1 MFKSYK
7 KIFTVSALGVLTT
20 GLGSSTASAH
30 TLVIDFKNA
39 EGGTNICADNLELCT
54 EEFHRLMDT
63 IAVGEAGGDEGG
75 VWGDEKFDKDAE
87 IREFLSNMATCYDS
101 TGIAFK
107 ADAGN
112 DKCVIVLKNGTVVPE
127 EFKHLLG
134 NINFPFE
141 VVFEKI
147 GGEFGFPSGGFANYV
162 TSVGFIDCGDLELTE
177 EFFDGMREYDK
188 LGCIKLVK
196 GASPKGFEELKRKN
210 KNEIIEPKPSQ
221 VNVAPKSQEFKPQE
235 FKTIKDEPKLPAPEA
250 KEEPKENELSAKATS
265 WINKQGGVAG
275 AAAQL
280 NRDFNDLGNL
290 FSSGAGT
297 QDLWKGIGQIFKIK
311 ELGYKPGQGKK

>member
-7 KIFTVSALGVLTT
+7 KIFTVSALGVLAT
-20 GLGSSTASAH
+20 GLSSSTASAH
-30 TLVIDFKNA
+30 TLVVDFKNA
-39 EGGTNICADNLELCT
+39 GKGAIEADNLELCT

-75 VWGDEKFDKDAE
+75 VWGDEKFGKDAA
-87 IREFLSNMATCYDS
+87 IREFLSNMATCYDG

-177 EFFDGMREYDK
+177 EFFDGMRNYGKID
-188 LGCIKLVK
+188 CIRVVK
-196 GASPKGFEELKRKN
+196 GTKPRGFNSLNRKN
-210 KNEIIEPKPSQ
+210 KNEIIEPKPLP
-221 VNVAPKSQEFKPQE
+221 VPNVQPKLPG
-235 FKTIKDEPKLPAPEA
+235 FKTVKDEPKFQAIDP
-250 KEEPKENELSAKATS
+250 KDEEPKENDLSAKATS

>member
-54 EEFHRLMDT
+54 EEFGRLMNT
-63 IAVGEAGGDEGG
+63 IAIGEAGGNEGG
-75 VWGDEKFDKDAE
+75 IWSDEKFDKDAA
-87 IREFLSNMATCYDS
+87 IREFLSNMATCYDG

-107 ADAGN
+107 ADAEN
-112 DKCVIVLKNGTVVPE
+112 DKCVIFLKNGTVVPE
-127 EFKHLLG
+127 EFEHLLG

-147 GGEFGFPSGGFANYV
+147 GGKFGFPSGGFANYV
-162 TSVGFIDCGDLELTE
+162 TSVEFIDCGDLELTE
-177 EFFDGMREYDK
+177 EFFDGMRNHGKIDR
-188 LGCIKLVK
+188 IKVVK
-196 GASPKGFEELKRKN
+196 GTKPKGFDKLDRKN
-210 KNEIIEPKPSQ
+210 KNEIIEPKPSSVPSAQ
-221 VNVAPKSQEFKPQE
+221 PKLPE
-235 FKTIKDEPKLPAPEA
+235 FKTVKNEPKFQAIDP
-250 KEEPKENELSAKATS
+250 KNGEPKGDDLSAKATG

-280 NRDFNDLGNL
+280 NRDFSDLGNL

-297 QDLWKGIGQIFKIK
+297 QDLLRGIGQIFKIK